1 MDDLERAIFWRPRP
15 DLPLAQRIYRFA
27 EGALALKE
35 IEFLGHT
42 CSGPLPR
49 RVADLA
55 EHILSAIETRYGISA
70 TGLTVPERVKAL
82 RQQAIGRLE
91 KLPEDDP
98 RRCQYEAH
106 LDDVFLVVQLFSYPG
121 DYVAQQPSV
130 ERIAETLDKM
140 EEDVLGFRTARIR
153 GARKATVVFGPPI
166 RVEAERNKKVE
177 AAVLIRLLEERVQS
191 LLDDTRC
198 D

>member
-1 MDDLERAIFWRPRP
+1 M
-15 DLPLAQRIYRFA
+15 
-27 EGALALKE
+27 
-35 IEFLGHT
+35 
-42 CSGPLPR
+42 
-49 RVADLA
+49 
-55 EHILSAIETRYGISA
+55 
-70 TGLTVPERVKAL
+70 TVPERVKAL

-98 RRCQYEAH
+98 MRCQYEDH

-166 RVEAERNKKVE
+166 SVEAERGTKKE
-177 AAVLIRLLEERVQS
+177 AAVLTRLLEERVQA